1 MKIQKM
7 KKSVYSIITIVLIL
21 YLVTGCERLD
31 DFGDTNQDP
40 SNSRN
45 PETSALLTKVL
56 SGLAE
61 YSNSDFTV
69 QGAIYC
75 QYFAETFYVWTGLY
89 EPYETSLMRFYS
101 DDLYDLQTIIIA
113 NKDIAA
119 KEVALINGANENQ
132 IAISRILKAYIYWII
147 TDCWGDVPYK
157 DALKGDPNVSYDT
170 QEYIYKNLLIE
181 LTDAVAQFTEND
193 PPIKG
198 DIVYDGDLLK
208 WKKFANSLRMLMSL
222 RLSKQ
227 YPLPTDYAALQFNA
241 ALQDSAGSI
250 ETNEDNFQLN
260 YPGEYFRNFYY
271 TNYDNSSGFFGESA
285 TMTSLMDSLN
295 NDQRQTVFGSTST
308 GAPST
313 LGVPVGIN
321 YPATF
326 QWCSENPGYCYVLN
340 PDYRKQTSPNYVI
353 TAAHAFLARAE
364 AADRGWTSETPN
376 TAALYQEGITLSF
389 LQWGLDAPD
398 MTYFNSPNVALAE
411 PPGTGANLKQ
421 IAIQQYVAFYPD
433 GIQGWSNWRRTNYPI
448 LSPAPE
454 AINIPPTIAR
464 RFMYGTE
471 DYNLAKDSVAVAVA
485 RLPGGDKLESRVW
498 WDKE

>member
-1 MKIQKM
+1 M
-7 KKSVYSIITIVLIL
+7 KKSVYSIIAIVLAL
-21 YLVTGCERLD
+21 YLVTGCEKLE

-40 SNSRN
+40 DNSIK
-45 PETSALLTKVL
+45 PETSALLTNVL

-61 YSNSDFTV
+61 YSNSDFSV
-69 QGAIYC
+69 QAAIYC

-89 EPYETSLMRFYS
+89 EPYRTSLMRYYS

-113 NKDIAA
+113 NKDDATKKEAA
-119 KEVALINGANENQ
+119 IYGANENQ

-147 TDCWGDVPYK
+147 TDCWGDIPYK

-170 QEYIYKNLLIE
+170 QESIYKDLLIE

-193 PPIKG
+193 SPIKG
-198 DIVYDGDLLK
+198 DIVYNGDLSK

-227 YPLPTDYAALQFNA
+227 YPLPAGYAALQFNA
-241 ALQDSAGSI
+241 ALKDNAGSI

-271 TNYDNSSGFFGESA
+271 TNYDGSSGFFGESA

-295 NDQRQTVFGSTST
+295 SDQRQNVFGSNST

-326 QWCSENPGYCYVLN
+326 QWCNANPGYCYVLN

-353 TAAHAFLARAE
+353 TAAHVLLARAE
-364 AADRGWTSETPN
+364 AADRGWTAETPN
-376 TAALYQEGITLSF
+376 TAALYQEGITQSF
-389 LQWGLDAPD
+389 LQWGLPAPD
-398 MTYFNSPNVALAE
+398 NIYFNSTHVALIEA
-411 PPGTGANLKQ
+411 PGTGANLEK
-421 IAIQQYVAFYPD
+421 IATQQYVAFYPD
-433 GIQGWSNWRRTNYPI
+433 GIQGWCNWRRTNYPI

-464 RFMYGTE
+464 RYMYGTE
-471 DYNLAKDSVAVAVA
+471 DYTLAKDSVEAAVA